1 MDPSGFNMPE
11 RMEEEFSLDSEP
23 VQLQPFIHQVG
34 GHTCVLRFNETTLCK
49 PLIPRELY
57 FYETVPR
64 ELQEF
69 VPEYRGVIE
78 VQLHEDSDGY
88 ITLMGYPPSVD
99 ASEKLS
105 ESQHSSPKDLIWA
118 RSPASSGSGS
128 ETDNTASPV
137 HKTKKKYQTSP
148 ESCSI
153 RLLSSGNIEVST
165 QTDKVFHSPDPKSG
179 FKTAE
184 SLNPWSLKCQKKQ
197 LAKMRK
203 NNQDSDHYKFIL
215 LENVAAKFS
224 FPCILDL
231 KMGTR
236 QHGDDA
242 PETKKLSQ
250 TRKCKN
256 TTSVA
261 IGLRLCGMQVYQL
274 NTGRFVCHNKYFG
287 RSLSVE
293 GFKDSLYQ
301 FLNNGQELRVDL
313 IGTIVQQL
321 KCLGSIIHKQDSF
334 RFYSSSLLIMY
345 DGQEKSMKDAL
356 NQDNLHDSE
365 IMSKQTG
372 GVLAPENY
380 SANKSTVLSSE
391 KSEFQGEKPH
401 VLSSSHTEYSE
412 ERTSEFAY
420 SQNEFSGE
428 NKSIISSQTECIGQE
443 NRTTSLTDF
452 RRDSAQVEIRM
463 IDFAHSTHP
472 GFREDTAIHTGPDQ
486 GYLFGLENLIK
497 MFQEISDNHKCKSH
511 TNL

>member
-1 MDPSGFNMPE
+1 MPE
-11 RMEEEFSLDSEP
+11 RMEEFSLDSEP

-64 ELQEF
+64 ELKKF
-69 VPEYRGVIE
+69 LPEYRGVIE
-78 VQLHEDSDGY
+78 VQMHEDSDGY
-88 ITLMGYPPSVD
+88 ITLMGYPPSENSSD
-99 ASEKLS
+99 
-105 ESQHSSPKDLIWA
+105 SQHSSSKDFILA
-118 RSPASSGSGS
+118 RSPASSGS
-128 ETDNTASPV
+128 ETENTASPV
-137 HKTKKKYQTSP
+137 LKTRKKYRTSP

-153 RLLSSGNIEVST
+153 RLLRSGSIEVST
-165 QTDKVFHSPDPKSG
+165 ETDKVFHSPDPKSG
-179 FKTAE
+179 FKSAE

-203 NNQDSDHYKFIL
+203 SSQDSDQCKFIL

-224 FPCILDL
+224 SPCILDL

-242 PETKKLSQ
+242 PETKKMSQ

-256 TTSVA
+256 TTSVS

-274 NTGRFVCHNKYFG
+274 NTRRFVCHNKYFG

-301 FLNNGQELRVDL
+301 FLNNGEELRVDL

-321 KCLGSIIHKQDSF
+321 KCLGSIIHTQDSF

-345 DGQEKSMKDAL
+345 DGQDKSMKDAL
-356 NQDNLHDSE
+356 NPDQNQRCSDSNLHVSDNMRMPTE
-365 IMSKQTG
+365 
-372 GVLAPENY
+372 GVLATEDY
-380 SANKSTVLSSE
+380 STNITTVLSSE
-391 KSEFQGEKPH
+391 KSENQGEKPR
-401 VLSSSHTEYSE
+401 VLSSSHTEYSQD
-412 ERTSEFAY
+412 RTTDFAF
-420 SQNEFSGE
+420 SQKEISGE
-428 NKSIISSQTECIGQE
+428 NTSIVSEQTEYVGQGNRMTSQTLFLGK
-443 NRTTSLTDF
+443 
-452 RRDSAQVEIRM
+452 SAKVEIRM

-486 GYLFGLENLIK
+486 GYLFGLENLIQ
-497 MFQEISDNHKCKSH
+497 MFQEIADKY
-511 TNL
+511 T